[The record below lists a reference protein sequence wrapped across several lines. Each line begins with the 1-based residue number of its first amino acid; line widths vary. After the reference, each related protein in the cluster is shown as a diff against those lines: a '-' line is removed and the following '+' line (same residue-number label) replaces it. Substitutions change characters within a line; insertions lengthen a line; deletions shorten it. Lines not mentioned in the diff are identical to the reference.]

1 MPKVI
6 FDSSFLMAV
15 AENPTTWFED
25 IVAHVGKFEPL
36 LLDCVRGELE
46 QLASDEGRK
55 GRFARVSLEMTAKFS
70 RSPCGET
77 SVDDEIASAAA
88 SQSAI
93 VATTDTGLL
102 ESLRASHVTVIS
114 LRKGRVSLD

>member
-1 MPKVI
+1 LPKVI

-25 IVAHVGKFEPL
+25 IVGYVGKFEPI

-46 QLASDEGRK
+46 QLASDEGRR
-55 GRFARVSLEMTAKFS
+55 GRFARVSLEMTARFATA
-70 RSPCGET
+70 PCGKT
-77 SVDDEIASAAA
+77 SVDAEIASAAA
-88 SQSAI
+88 SQPAI
-93 VATTDTGLL
+93 VATTDSKLL

-114 LRKGRVSLD
+114 LRRGRVSPD

>member
-1 MPKVI
+1 
-6 FDSSFLMAV
+6 MAV

-25 IVAHVGKFEPL
+25 IVAHIGKFEPL

-46 QLASDEGRK
+46 QLALDEGRR
-55 GRFARVSLEMTAKFS
+55 GRLARVSLEMTTKFVS
-70 RSPCGET
+70 SPCGEA

-93 VATTDTGLL
+93 VAATDSDLL

-114 LRKGRVSLD
+114 LKKGRVSLD